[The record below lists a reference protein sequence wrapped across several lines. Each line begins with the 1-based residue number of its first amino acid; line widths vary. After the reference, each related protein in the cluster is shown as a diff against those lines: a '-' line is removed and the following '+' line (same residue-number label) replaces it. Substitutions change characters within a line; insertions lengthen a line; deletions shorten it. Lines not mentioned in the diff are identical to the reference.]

1 MPATY
6 PTTITVSQNGDT
18 TLARDI
24 FRIVLSVIFPPL
36 GVFLKVR
43 FTAHFFISLLLTLM
57 AYVPG
62 LVHAVWVLSKRP
74 EELWPQRY

>member
-1 MPATY
+1 MTY
-6 PTTITVSQNGDT
+6 PRTLTVSSASQG
-18 TLARDI
+18 TLARDV
-24 FRIVLSVIFPPL
+24 FRIVMSVLFPPL

-62 LVHAVWVLSKRP
+62 LVHAIWVLSRRP
-74 EELWPQRY
+74 EELWPYRG